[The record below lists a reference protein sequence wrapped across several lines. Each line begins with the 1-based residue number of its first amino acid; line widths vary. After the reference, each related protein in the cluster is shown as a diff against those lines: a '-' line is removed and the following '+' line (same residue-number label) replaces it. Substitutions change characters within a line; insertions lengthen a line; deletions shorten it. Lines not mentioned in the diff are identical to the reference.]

1 MLPSA
6 LVSRNSDPAGPVEEA
21 PAQPVDPPPEARRA
35 AAAAWQGVAPDP
47 AAAPSPDRPRAEPP
61 PSASGPH
68 PDAAPLPALRRSI
81 VLVGMPGAGK
91 SSIGRRL
98 AARLGRPFLD
108 ADTEIEAA
116 AGLPITEIFARY
128 GEPHFRDGER
138 RVIARLLS
146 GPEPVVLAT
155 GGGAFADGRT
165 RAAIRASGAVSVW
178 LKCRMPTLLR
188 RVAGREHRPMFLD
201 ADPAEVLQRLMTA
214 RHPLYAEADIVIPCT
229 DESPEITTRRVQ
241 SGLEAWRAPLRL
253 PVGLPSGLGERGY
266 EVLVGEGLL
275 AHAGAHLAPVL
286 PSRRVVVVTD
296 EVVAPLHLTALRAGL
311 EEAGFAI
318 AATIAVPPGEGSKGF
333 ATLHRVLD
341 EMLAAGIERRT
352 AVVALGGGVVGDLAG
367 FAAAVA
373 LRGLPFVQVPT
384 TLLAQVD
391 SSVGGKTGVN
401 LAAGKNLVGA
411 FHQPRIVLA
420 DTATLATLPPR
431 ELRAGYAEVAKHGL
445 LSGETLWHW
454 CEANGAA
461 LVRTADPALLAH
473 AVLESCRLKAAVVA
487 GDEREESAE
496 GGRALLNLG
505 HTFGHA
511 LEAECGFDGT
521 LLHGE
526 AVGVGLGLAAALS
539 ARLGHCSQELPGR
552 VMAHLAACG
561 MPARIQDL
569 GRPFAVGALMARMRR
584 DKKVRDGRLR
594 FVLLRGPGE
603 AFTADDVAAETVEAL
618 LRDEGCRA
626 AP

>member
-1 MLPSA
+1 M
-6 LVSRNSDPAGPVEEA
+6 GEA
-21 PAQPVDPPPEARRA
+21 PLDWPPPLPEAELPPRA
-35 AAAAWQGVAPDP
+35 AMS
-47 AAAPSPDRPRAEPP
+47 AAPGA
-61 PSASGPH
+61 
-68 PDAAPLPALRRSI
+68 RSI

-91 SSIGRRL
+91 SSIGKRL
-98 AARLGRPFLD
+98 AARLGRDFLD
-108 ADTEIEAA
+108 ADSEIEAA

-128 GEPHFRDGER
+128 GEAHFRDGER

-146 GPEPVVLAT
+146 AAEPIVLAT
-155 GGGAFADGRT
+155 GGGAFADPRT

-178 LKCRMPTLLR
+178 LQCGMATLLR
-188 RVAGREHRPMFLD
+188 RVAGREHRPMFLN
-201 ADPAEVLQRLMTA
+201 ADPAEVLLRLMTA
-214 RHPLYAEADIVIPCT
+214 RHPFYAEADIVITAT
-229 DESPEITTRRVQ
+229 DDSPEATTRQVQ
-241 SGLEAWRAPLRL
+241 DALEGWRPPQRL
-253 PVGLPSGLGERGY
+253 PVSLGERSY

-275 AHAGAHLAPVL
+275 ARAGAHLGPVL
-286 PSRRVVVVTD
+286 PARRVVVITD
-296 EVVAPLHLTALRAGL
+296 EVVAPLHLATLRAGL
-311 EEAGFAI
+311 DEAGFAI
-318 AATIAVPPGEGSKGF
+318 AATITVAAGEASKGF

-352 AVVALGGGVVGDLAG
+352 GVIALGGGVVGDLGG

-420 DTATLATLPPR
+420 DTGVLATLPGR

-445 LSGETLWHW
+445 LAGEALWSW
-454 CEANGAA
+454 CEAHGPA

-487 GDEREESAE
+487 GDEREESPE

-511 LEAECGFDGT
+511 VEAECGFDGT

-526 AVGVGLGLAAALS
+526 AVGIGLGLAAMLS

-552 VMAHLAACG
+552 VVSHLQACG
-561 MPARIQDL
+561 MPARLSDL
-569 GRPFAVGALMARMRR
+569 PRRFTLAALMGRMRK

-594 FVLLRGPGE
+594 FILLRGPG
-603 AFTADDVAAETVEAL
+603 ACFTTDDVAAEVVEGL
-618 LRDEGCRA
+618 LREEGA
-626 AP
+626 KG

>member
-1 MLPSA
+1 MLAFAS
-6 LVSRNSDPAGPVEEA
+6 VSRNLDPARLVDGHPA
-21 PAQPVDPPPEARRA
+21 PAAVVGAPEQGSAPRPNTPAWPDPPHDAQAR
-35 AAAAWQGVAPDP
+35 
-47 AAAPSPDRPRAEPP
+47 PP
-61 PSASGPH
+61 PHA
-68 PDAAPLPALRRSI
+68 DRSI

-98 AARLGRPFLD
+98 AARLGRPFRD
-108 ADTEIEAA
+108 ADAEIEAA

-128 GEPHFRDGER
+128 GEAHFRDGER
-138 RVIARLLS
+138 RVIHRLIS

-155 GGGAFADGRT
+155 GGGAFADART
-165 RAAIRASGAVSVW
+165 RALIQASGAVSVW
-178 LKCRMPTLLR
+178 LKCRVPTLLR
-188 RVAGREHRPMFLD
+188 RVAGREHRPMFLN
-201 ADPAEVLQRLMTA
+201 ADPTEVLQRLMAA
-214 RHPLYAEADIVIPCT
+214 RHPLYAEADIVIAAT
-229 DESPEITTRRVQ
+229 DESPEITTRRT
-241 SGLEAWRAPLRL
+241 LDAIEAWRPPRRL
-253 PVGLPSGLGERGY
+253 PVALGDRGY

-275 AHAGAHLAPVL
+275 ARAGAHLGPVL

-296 EVVAPLHLTALRAGL
+296 ERVAPLHLTALRAGL
-311 EEAGFAI
+311 EEAGFGI
-318 AATIAVPPGEGSKGF
+318 AAVITVPPGEASKGF
-333 ATLHRVLD
+333 ATLNRVLD
-341 EMLAAGIERRT
+341 EMLGAGIERRT
-352 AVVALGGGVVGDLAG
+352 GVVALGGGVVGDLAG

-420 DTATLATLPPR
+420 DTLALGTLPPR

-445 LSGETLWHW
+445 LAGDEFWGW

-473 AVLESCRLKAAVVA
+473 AVIESCRLKAAVVA

-552 VMAHLAACG
+552 VMAHLAECG
-561 MPARIQDL
+561 MPARIRDL
-569 GRPFAVGALMARMRR
+569 GRGFAVAALVGRMRK

-603 AFTADDVAAETVEAL
+603 AFTADDVGVEVVEGL
-618 LRDEGCRA
+618 LREEGCA
-626 AP
+626 A

>member
-1 MLPSA
+1 MLA
-6 LVSRNSDPAGPVEEA
+6 FAFVSRNS
-21 PAQPVDPPPEARRA
+21 
-35 AAAAWQGVAPDP
+35 
-47 AAAPSPDRPRAEPP
+47 
-61 PSASGPH
+61 
-68 PDAAPLPALRRSI
+68 AAPLRLADPDQAPALAPGDEGRGAVGGAWADAAETGAAARPLPSPPLPAPPQSVAGRSI

-108 ADTEIEAA
+108 ADAEIEAA

-128 GEPHFRDGER
+128 GEAHFRDGER
-138 RVIARLLS
+138 RVIARLIS

-155 GGGAFADGRT
+155 GGGAFADART
-165 RAAIRASGAVSVW
+165 RAAIRESGAVSIW

-188 RVAGREHRPMFLD
+188 RVAGREHRPMFLN
-201 ADPAEVLQRLMTA
+201 ADPAEVLQRLMAA
-214 RHPLYAEADIVIPCT
+214 RHPLYAEADIVIACT
-229 DESPEITTRRVQ
+229 DESPEVTTRRVQ
-241 SGLEAWRAPLRL
+241 EAIEAWRPPQRL
-253 PVGLPSGLGERGY
+253 PVGLGERAY

-275 AHAGAHLAPVL
+275 ARAGAHLAPVL

-296 EVVAPLHLTALRAGL
+296 ATVAPLHLPTLRAGL
-311 EEAGFAI
+311 EEAGFAV
-318 AATIAVPPGEGSKGF
+318 AATITVPPGEGSKDF
-333 ATLHRVLD
+333 ATLHRVLE

-401 LAAGKNLVGA
+401 LAAGKNLAGA

-420 DTATLATLPPR
+420 DTGVLATLPPR

-445 LSGETLWHW
+445 LSGEDFWGW
-454 CEANGAA
+454 CEAHGEA

-511 LEAECGFDGT
+511 LEAECGFDGS

-552 VMAHLAACG
+552 VMAHLQACG
-561 MPARIQDL
+561 MPARL
-569 GRPFAVGALMARMRR
+569 RNLPRRFTAEALLARMRK

-603 AFTADDVAAETVEAL
+603 AFTADDVPVEAVAAL
-618 LRDEGCRA
+618 LREEVA
-626 AP
+626 A

>member
-1 MLPSA
+1 MGRRNIESVASSRAGSVVLPFTP
-6 LVSRNSDPAGPVEEA
+6 VSRNSAPALDLADTEPVLPANDPAGGTASCVSRCDAVRGA
-21 PAQPVDPPPEARRA
+21 PAP
-35 AAAAWQGVAPDP
+35 GI
-47 AAAPSPDRPRAEPP
+47 
-61 PSASGPH
+61 G
-68 PDAAPLPALRRSI
+68 RSI

-98 AARLGRPFLD
+98 AMRLGLPFLD
-108 ADTEIEAA
+108 ADMEIEAA

-128 GEPHFRDGER
+128 GEAHFRDGER

-146 GPEPVVLAT
+146 GPPVVLAT
-155 GGGAFADGRT
+155 GGGAYADART
-165 RAAIRASGAVSVW
+165 RAAIRASGAVAVW
-178 LKCRMPTLLR
+178 LKCRAATLLR
-188 RVAGREHRPMFLD
+188 RVAGREHRPMFLN
-201 ADPAEVLQRLMTA
+201 ADPAEVLERLMTA
-214 RHPLYAEADIVIPCT
+214 RHPCYAEADIVVSCT

-241 SGLEAWRAPLRL
+241 DALAAWRPPARL
-253 PVGLPSGLGERGY
+253 PVGLGERAY
-266 EVLVGEGLL
+266 DVVVGEGLL
-275 AHAGAHLAPVL
+275 AHAGGLIAPAL
-286 PSRRVVVVTD
+286 PARRVVVITD
-296 EVVAPLHLTALRAGL
+296 ATVAPLHLPALRAGL

-318 AATIAVPPGEGSKGF
+318 AATVTVPAGEASKGF
-333 ATLHRVLD
+333 STLQRVLE

-445 LSGETLWHW
+445 LSGETLWSW
-454 CEANGAA
+454 CERHGQA
-461 LVRTADPALLAH
+461 LVAGDRAALAH
-473 AVLESCRLKAAVVA
+473 AVLESCRLKAGVVA
-487 GDEREESAE
+487 ADEREESAE

-511 LEAECGFDGT
+511 LEAECGYSGA

-526 AVGVGLGLAAALS
+526 AVGIGLGLAAALS

-552 VMAHLAACG
+552 VMSHLAACG
-561 MPARIQDL
+561 LPARIRDL
-569 GRPFAVGALMARMRR
+569 PRGFSTAALMARMGK
-584 DKKVRDGRLR
+584 DKKVRDGVLR

-603 AFTADDVAAETVEAL
+603 AFTAGDVQAAAVEAL
-618 LRDEGCRA
+618 LRDEGCTD
-626 AP
+626 